1 MGESGARVLPPLDDG
16 GLCCMGRRRSDRG
29 GKIERRGAAPV
40 LRGTELVRRC
50 METGFTRDKGAVKS
64 RWQNI
69 AVSMETGFTRD
80 EGAVRS
86 RWQNFV
92 VSMTWKERETS
103 QYVVHNNIDELPKS
117 FL

>member
-1 MGESGARVLPPLDDG
+1 
-16 GLCCMGRRRSDRG
+16 MGRRRSDRG

-50 METGFTRDKGAVKS
+50 
-64 RWQNI
+64 
-69 AVSMETGFTRD
+69 METGFTRD